1 MLENGNLYIVMDY
14 CEAGN
19 YATGCYNMI
28 IYKWT
33 VYFRSFDGQLNKC
46 RWRFFIPVLV
56 RTWMWPFSP
65 VVKGNKNIFRF
76 D

>member
-28 IYKWT
+28 T
-33 VYFRSFDGQLNKC
+33 VNDLINARGVY
-46 RWRFFIPVLV
+46 
-56 RTWMWPFSP
+56 
-65 VVKGNKNIFRF
+65 
-76 D
+76 